1 MLAVTLGL
9 VTCST
14 GVMGSSLR
22 NWTTQTAWIVCSP
35 ISLFFFFILTLT
47 NPTSSQDTDPDC
59 RGKVPNSPCTTLL
72 TMNEQ
77 AYTSLRE
84 ATVVTASTKKGAPA
98 VIKVWSIRQSN
109 ERSSVVADTTV
120 SSSNSSFDDS
130 WLVRF
135 LVGGGVVTF
144 YVVILVIMFMML
156 MNQHSTE
163 GTKQDGWFLSIRNA
177 KNLFRV
183 RCSFI

>member
-1 MLAVTLGL
+1 
-9 VTCST
+9 
-14 GVMGSSLR
+14 
-22 NWTTQTAWIVCSP
+22 
-35 ISLFFFFILTLT
+35 
-47 NPTSSQDTDPDC
+47 
-59 RGKVPNSPCTTLL
+59 
-72 TMNEQ
+72 MNEQ
-77 AYTSLRE
+77 AYTSPWE
-84 ATVVTASTKKGAPA
+84 ATVVTASTKKGEPA
-98 VIKVWSIRQSN
+98 VIKVWSIWQLN

-183 RCSFI
+183 RCSFIWRRVSLICVSCYRSRSPSSKKQRLSGNQRSPTPKPLHGWSMQVLLLVKVREMRTGQV